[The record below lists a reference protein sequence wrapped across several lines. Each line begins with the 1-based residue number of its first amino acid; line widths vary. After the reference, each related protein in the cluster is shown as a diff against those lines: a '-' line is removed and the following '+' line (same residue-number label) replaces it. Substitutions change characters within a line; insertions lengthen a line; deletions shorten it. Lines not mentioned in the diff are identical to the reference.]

1 VEFQR
6 GAERGLAVST
16 PWSKQLR
23 IELTR
28 GAKWVLGRLDALAAL
43 LTGGVAAVLA
53 ATGDLAGQD
62 LAAVTLTVLT
72 VVALSL
78 VVERGLRLKA
88 SHGIEEV
95 LDELHKTRDAVRVLE
110 SGSPYHVVESEST
123 WDIQDDGTAKLL
135 RRKRLRFAQDDVVT
149 VLDWLKADGK
159 VNDIKYRPLPGRR
172 IHTYDSDGRKHT
184 LVALDRPYGRDEEL
198 DFYIERTIEQCFVKS
213 PDRTTVHALE
223 STSLIRMTV
232 RWPVA
237 RPPRAVRFYRRT
249 DAERRKPVVPPVV
262 KGPGGHMEVT
272 IEAQDPGR
280 GERICLEWDW
290 EPPLS
295 TANGGGTS
303 NGMTVAAAPTS
314 AQPPAPN

>member
-1 VEFQR
+1 VP
-6 GAERGLAVST
+6 T
-16 PWSKQLR
+16 PWSRQLR

-28 GAKWVLGRLDALAAL
+28 GAKWVLGRLDAIAAL
-43 LTGGVAAVLA
+43 LTGGAAAVFA
-53 ATGDLAGQD
+53 AKGDLKGQD

-88 SHGIEEV
+88 SNGIEEV

-110 SGSPYHVVESEST
+110 SGSPYHVVESDST
-123 WDIQDDGTAKLL
+123 WDIQDDGSTKLV

-159 VNDIKYRPLPGRR
+159 IKDIKYRPLPGNR
-172 IHTYDSDGRKHT
+172 IHTYDSDGREHT
-184 LVALDRPYGRDEEL
+184 LVALDRPYAREEEL
-198 DFYIERTIEQCFVKS
+198 DFFVERTIEQCFVKT

-232 RWPVA
+232 RWPIG

-249 DAERRKPVVPPVV
+249 DAERRKPVVPPVIQ
-262 KGPGGHMEVT
+262 GQDGRMEVT
-272 IEAQDPGR
+272 IDAQDPGR

-290 EPPLS
+290 EPPTLAPDP
-295 TANGGGTS
+295 TANGATTS
-303 NGMTVAAAPTS
+303 AAAL
-314 AQPPAPN
+314 PASP